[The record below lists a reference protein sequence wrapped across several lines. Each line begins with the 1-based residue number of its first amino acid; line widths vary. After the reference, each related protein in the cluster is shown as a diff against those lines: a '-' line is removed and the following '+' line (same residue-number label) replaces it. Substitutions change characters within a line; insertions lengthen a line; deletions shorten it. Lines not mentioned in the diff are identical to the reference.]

1 MMETVEVTEHRS
13 NPELL
18 PVQIVSSEGGRVEVI
33 SKMAPNPGHMTPDMM
48 TATQYINLHRLPEHM
63 NKVIV
68 TDPISGDL
76 IAHHVDLTSASGG
89 EFAPHAHYY
98 DTEELLAHGLTAEEE
113 RRIAAEIVAVQL
125 KQGGGTLVTAQDLL
139 NAKTLTS
146 LSTVSMDGQKA
157 VYIQTVED
165 VDMHNL
171 QQQENAERGAIMK
184 IYPQQQQEMQ
194 VLTRT
199 QSQQP
204 LPPLKKVLSS
214 QSMMI
219 RNKYNETP
227 GIMVELHNSH
237 CWNKRALEEGFNQLE
252 IGSQNTGLTINANK
266 TKYMFNSRIDGQEN
280 ERQLVMGNSIF
291 ERVDEFKYLGAMI
304 THRNEVQDNN
314 SCIKAEHHLEDAAAT
329 QQVVM
334 TTTSTPTPTTTTLA
348 PPPHPPPLLAPPPH
362 PPPLTTAHT
371 SASLAPPPLASNHHP
386 PSLATTHNSA
396 PLAPSPHP
404 PSLAPPTDESEE
416 EEDDGESAR
425 AASRKSLPHKKRFP
439 RKLKATP
446 TSGARV
452 GAQKTYKCS
461 KCGESFSTQHLLTA
475 HRSVHTGAPIKQR
488 SFNCE
493 LCQNKQFATQLKFFE
508 HLKGH
513 YEPAAVGEG
522 VTEGGASNLEMPPI
536 QDANT
541 MIADAKNDHVTQ
553 QQQQQQQYVEEQ
565 PLAAPVKTELL
576 TCLQCGRGFKRQ
588 KALAA
593 HHAIAHA
600 PPPPPLLAT
609 PSPQP
614 RPLHD
619 NMAADESVHTGAPIK
634 QRSFNCELCQNK
646 QFATQL
652 KFFEHLKGHYE
663 PAAVGEGVTEGGA
676 SNLEMPP
683 IQDANT
689 MIADAKNDHVTQQ
702 QQQQQQQQYV
712 EEQPLAAPVKTELL
726 TCLQCGRGFKR
737 QKALAAHH
745 AIAHAPPPPPLLAT
759 PSPQPRP
766 LHDNMAADEF
776 SEPEDMMEGI
786 RHVVNMPAVDS
797 GDEEHHLDDK
807 IRWRYQ
813 LKASSIYRSI
823 PDMGEM
829 DLQDMHTLQ
838 AAAQP
843 LAPAV
848 EEGAAK
854 GVASEKGGEKRP
866 PLTCLECNRVFNHRN
881 SLLYHLRSHSGVRPH
896 QCDICGKG
904 FISGSALKVHMRLHS
919 GAKPYK
925 CEHCNRQFR
934 QWGDLKYHVT
944 SLHSDQKQFQCE
956 YCGKDFA
963 RKYSLNVHRR
973 IHTGE
978 KNYECE
984 FCGKSFRASSYLKNH
999 RRIHTGEKPHVCDLC
1014 GKPFRVRSDMKR
1026 HRRTHTKDQAGNEII
1041 VQGGEE
1047 DVDDPRVAPH
1057 QAHIVEGEDHSPEII
1072 LPDQAP
1078 HTPLNLNM
1086 RQAGTDG
1093 EGGELVYTTAAAS
1106 RSTHSVDSRDGT
1118 LYVWIPAPPHSILS
1132 DE

>member
-227 GIMVELHNSH
+227 GIMVELHNS
-237 CWNKRALEEGFNQLE
+237 QL
-252 IGSQNTGLTINANK
+252 L
-266 TKYMFNSRIDGQEN
+266 
-280 ERQLVMGNSIF
+280 
-291 ERVDEFKYLGAMI
+291 
-304 THRNEVQDNN
+304 DNN

-475 HRSVHTGAPIKQR
+475 HR
-488 SFNCE
+488 
-493 LCQNKQFATQLKFFE
+493 
-508 HLKGH
+508 
-513 YEPAAVGEG
+513 
-522 VTEGGASNLEMPPI
+522 
-536 QDANT
+536 
-541 MIADAKNDHVTQ
+541 
-553 QQQQQQQYVEEQ
+553 
-565 PLAAPVKTELL
+565 
-576 TCLQCGRGFKRQ
+576 
-588 KALAA
+588 
-593 HHAIAHA
+593 
-600 PPPPPLLAT
+600 
-609 PSPQP
+609 
-614 RPLHD
+614 
-619 NMAADESVHTGAPIK
+619 
-634 QRSFNCELCQNK
+634 
-646 QFATQL
+646 
-652 KFFEHLKGHYE
+652 
-663 PAAVGEGVTEGGA
+663 
-676 SNLEMPP
+676 
-683 IQDANT
+683 
-689 MIADAKNDHVTQQ
+689 
-702 QQQQQQQQYV
+702 
-712 EEQPLAAPVKTELL
+712 
-726 TCLQCGRGFKR
+726 
-737 QKALAAHH
+737 
-745 AIAHAPPPPPLLAT
+745 
-759 PSPQPRP
+759 
-766 LHDNMAADEF
+766 
-776 SEPEDMMEGI
+776 
-786 RHVVNMPAVDS
+786 
-797 GDEEHHLDDK
+797 
-807 IRWRYQ
+807 
-813 LKASSIYRSI
+813 
-823 PDMGEM
+823 
-829 DLQDMHTLQ
+829 
-838 AAAQP
+838 
-843 LAPAV
+843 
-848 EEGAAK
+848 
-854 GVASEKGGEKRP
+854 
-866 PLTCLECNRVFNHRN
+866 
-881 SLLYHLRSHSGVRPH
+881 
-896 QCDICGKG
+896 
-904 FISGSALKVHMRLHS
+904 
-919 GAKPYK
+919 
-925 CEHCNRQFR
+925 
-934 QWGDLKYHVT
+934 
-944 SLHSDQKQFQCE
+944 
-956 YCGKDFA
+956 
-963 RKYSLNVHRR
+963 
-973 IHTGE
+973 
-978 KNYECE
+978 
-984 FCGKSFRASSYLKNH
+984 
-999 RRIHTGEKPHVCDLC
+999 
-1014 GKPFRVRSDMKR
+1014 
-1026 HRRTHTKDQAGNEII
+1026 
-1041 VQGGEE
+1041 
-1047 DVDDPRVAPH
+1047 
-1057 QAHIVEGEDHSPEII
+1057 
-1072 LPDQAP
+1072 
-1078 HTPLNLNM
+1078 
-1086 RQAGTDG
+1086 
-1093 EGGELVYTTAAAS
+1093 
-1106 RSTHSVDSRDGT
+1106 
-1118 LYVWIPAPPHSILS
+1118 
-1132 DE
+1132 